1 MVRFVIGI
9 IILLGFGMIYLASF
23 FESRSSGDT
32 LALSIIIIALF
43 IPGYLFVCF
52 GWHAH
57 GEKKRR
63 KRWNAGR

>member
-9 IILLGFGMIYLASF
+9 IILLMFGAIYLASF
-23 FESRSSGDT
+23 FEPRTSSDT
-32 LALSIIIIALF
+32 VALVIIIIGLF

-52 GWHAH
+52 GWYAH

-63 KRWNAGR
+63 KRRNAGR